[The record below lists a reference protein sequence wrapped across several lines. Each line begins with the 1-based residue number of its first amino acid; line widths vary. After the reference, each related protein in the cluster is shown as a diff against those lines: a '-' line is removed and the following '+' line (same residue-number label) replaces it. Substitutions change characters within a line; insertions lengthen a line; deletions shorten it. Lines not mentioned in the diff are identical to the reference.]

1 MNDIEILFPDRDLKL
16 STGEVIRV
24 RELSWREA
32 LEFLQKLS
40 GHIGKLGASVSVMD
54 ATTAGA
60 AVTALLA
67 NLPALIASVDELAL
81 YLAEKSAG
89 LSAEKFGALAARDAL
104 AVLDKALEIN
114 LNEELLK
121 RGKSIAARIGAA
133 GVTQPRRET

>member
-32 LEFLQKLS
+32 LEFLKKLAEHLGKS
-40 GHIGKLGASVSVMD
+40 GSGLNA
-54 ATTAGA
+54 ATGLEGMIAQLPSLIAGA
-60 AVTALLA
+60 
-67 NLPALIASVDELAL
+67 DDLAL
-81 YLAEKSAG
+81 WLAEKSAG

-114 LNEELLK
+114 LNEELLA
-121 RGKSIAARIGAA
+121 RGKSIAARLGGVNATAA
-133 GVTQPRRET
+133 PSPRPAVGT